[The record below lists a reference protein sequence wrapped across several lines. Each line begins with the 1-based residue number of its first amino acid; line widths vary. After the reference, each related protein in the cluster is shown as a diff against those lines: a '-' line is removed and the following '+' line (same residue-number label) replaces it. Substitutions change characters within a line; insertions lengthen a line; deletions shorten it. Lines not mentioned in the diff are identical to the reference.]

1 MESHRI
7 WEDICSPYKWQKIHI
22 QNKKTTTKQ
31 LKNNLRGK
39 WANALNRDFTVEK
52 TQMTNEHAGGGGG
65 GAAEKML
72 NLINKHGNAN

>member
-1 MESHRI
+1 M
-7 WEDICSPYKWQKIHI
+7 
-22 QNKKTTTKQ
+22 
-31 LKNNLRGK
+31 
-39 WANALNRDFTVEK
+39 NRDFTVEK